1 MATRNEVEKLA
12 LYVGKGGTASVA
24 DVEASVGDS
33 AELSLQDVAFAT
45 ASGDVP
51 RLLRTLDRAYAL
63 GESPVRILR
72 AASDHLRR
80 LHLTAARVAKGASP
94 QQADGVLKPKV
105 FWKQTAEFEGQARRW
120 PEAWLTAALDRLVQ
134 ARSEEH
140 TSELQSLM
148 RNSYA
153 V

>member
-63 GESPVRILR
+63 GERPVRILR
-72 AASDHLRR
+72 AASIGR
-80 LHLTAARVAKGASP
+80 ARVGTELFRTCRSRGS
-94 QQADGVLKPKV
+94 ADHSQKK
-105 FWKQTAEFEGQARRW
+105 KHQ
-120 PEAWLTAALDRLVQ
+120 
-134 ARSEEH
+134 
-140 TSELQSLM
+140 
-148 RNSYA
+148 
-153 V
+153 